1 MNVHFE
7 KTKIDDDV
15 NVFAKDTE
23 IAGKVKAVD
32 CK

>member
-1 MNVHFE
+1 MNVHSE
-7 KTKIDDDV
+7 KTKIDDV